1 MIRVLWNEKRPYKLL
16 FVVDSVIG
24 KSEMSFTEGDGGWGL
39 GRGWELRDPG

>member
-24 KSEMSFTEGDGGWGL
+24 KSEMSFTEGDGGWEGGGNL
-39 GRGWELRDPG
+39 TDPG